1 MKTSAM
7 SDAEF
12 LASFES
18 LEIPGSA
25 FRHGDHVRLAWIYL
39 HDSDFAAGAARFC
52 EQFGTYVQHIGAE
65 SKYHETITWFYL
77 VIVFERIRA
86 HPPALN
92 WEAFA
97 RSNQDLL
104 DNGMGILRIRYRN
117 ETLFSPLARKI
128 FLLPDLQKQPSPTEV
143 PCRPVDP
150 HLRGPS
156 QSIRPDPE
164 VVPPPGLE
172 PGQAV

>member
-52 EQFGTYVQHIGAE
+52 KQFGRYVRHIGAE

-77 VIVFERIRA
+77 VIVFERIRS
-86 HPPALN
+86 HSPTLN

-97 RSNQDLL
+97 RSNEDLL
-104 DNGMGILRIRYRN
+104 DNGMGLLRIRYRN

-128 FLLPDLQKQPSPTEV
+128 FLLPDHQKQPGAHG
-143 PCRPVDP
+143 DA
-150 HLRGPS
+150 L
-156 QSIRPDPE
+156 
-164 VVPPPGLE
+164 
-172 PGQAV
+172 